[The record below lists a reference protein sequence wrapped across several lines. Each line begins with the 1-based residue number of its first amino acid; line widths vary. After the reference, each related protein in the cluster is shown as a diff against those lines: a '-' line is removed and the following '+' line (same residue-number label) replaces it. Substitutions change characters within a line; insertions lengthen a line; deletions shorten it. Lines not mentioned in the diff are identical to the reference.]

1 VLVKIIKKMIKQRKQ
16 SKMIDKIFM
25 SKKEDRLE
33 RGNTSS
39 IILDPYIIRHQSFE
53 KENAIMNPSSL

>member
-1 VLVKIIKKMIKQRKQ
+1 
-16 SKMIDKIFM
+16 MIDKIFM
-25 SKKEDRLE
+25 SKKEDRQE

-53 KENAIMNPSSL
+53 KENAIMTASSL